1 MNWYRKLRQSD
12 EGFTLVELMV
22 VVVIIGILVTVAVPV
37 FFASVANSRLRT
49 CLANQ
54 RTIEGA
60 LPAWL
65 AQDPTRDSADA
76 AGVVNA
82 THPLLTAH
90 FLLHAPH
97 CPSAPNPVTPDNPT
111 AAEGAYSF
119 DASGNVQPC
128 PFGQIAPHG
137 SFH

>member
-1 MNWYRKLRQSD
+1 MKTPRA
-12 EGFTLVELMV
+12 FTLIELMV

-37 FFASVANSRLRT
+37 FFASLANSRLRT

-54 RTIEGA
+54 RTIEGV

-65 AQDPTRDSADA
+65 AQDQTRDEADA

-82 THPLLTAH
+82 THPLVTGH
-90 FLLHAPH
+90 FLLHPPR
-97 CPSAPNPVTPDNPT
+97 CPSAPAAANPGNPT
-111 AAEGAYSF
+111 LSEGAYSF

-128 PFGQIAPHG
+128 PFGQIMPHG
-137 SFH
+137 SFR